1 MCRFNLILIKDVKAG
16 SQLEAEDYS
25 KVYSDYDLNGYSAF
39 EKGYC
44 NCGSFVGSLV
54 AKKGMTYGEAVT
66 AIKNEKL
73 DRLYQVKT
81 LMNQPDYK
89 ERKEV
94 FIRTRNELSGYL
106 NVYFDSIAEYET
118 KRTDE
123 LHTRYEGKELEHEM
137 SKLYDELGKRMAAVE
152 EQPEYRKKRDFYVE
166 YLRENEVMNDS
177 TIYYLSGNEELK
189 AQQDAK
195 KEAEKFRTRIEELL
209 GPQTV
214 ENNSKIEENNSEIEE
229 NSNEIAENNG
239 EIEENRIET
248 EDKEFKQESMVI
260 DEVIA
265 RTQNDTSLESE
276 KEYQSYYDTF
286 KGLLKYEPSFLYAT
300 IWSEPGDLNTV
311 KTVSLESLKIDDLA
325 FLEFNEMLCITR

>member
-1 MCRFNLILIKDVKAG
+1 MCRFNLILIKDKKAC
-16 SQLEAEDYS
+16 SQLAEEDYS
-25 KVYSDYDLNGYSAF
+25 KVYSDYDLNGYTAF
-39 EKGYC
+39 EKGSC

-73 DRLYQVKT
+73 DRLYQVKA

-89 ERKEV
+89 ERKEE

-118 KRTDE
+118 KQTDE
-123 LHTRYEGKELEHEM
+123 LHSRYEGKELEDEM

-152 EQPEYRKKRDFYVE
+152 EQPEYQKKREFYVD

-177 TIYYLSGNEELK
+177 TIYYVSGNEELK

-209 GPQTV
+209 GLQTV
-214 ENNSKIEENNSEIEE
+214 ENNSKIDENNSNIEENNSETDK
-229 NSNEIAENNG
+229 NSS
-239 EIEENRIET
+239 EIEEKSSET
-248 EDKEFKQESMVI
+248 EEMEFKEESMVI
-260 DEVIA
+260 DEVIT
-265 RTQNDTSLESE
+265 RTENDTSLESE
-276 KEYQSYYDTF
+276 KEYQSYCDTF
-286 KGLLKYEPSFLYAT
+286 KGLLKYEPSFLFAT
-300 IWSEPGDLNTV
+300 IWSEPGDLNIV
-311 KTVSLESLKIDDLA
+311 KTVNLDSLKIDDLA

>member
-25 KVYSDYDLNGYSAF
+25 KVYSDYDLNGYTAF

-66 AIKNEKL
+66 AMKNEKL
-73 DRLYQVKT
+73 DRLYKVKM

-106 NVYFDSIAEYET
+106 NVYFDSIAEYEA
-118 KRTDE
+118 KQTDE

-152 EQPEYRKKRDFYVE
+152 EQPEYQKKREFYVD

-177 TIYYLSGNEELK
+177 TIYYVSGNEELK

-195 KEAEKFRTRIEELL
+195 KETEKFRTRIEELL

-214 ENNSKIEENNSEIEE
+214 ENNSGIEENNSEIEQV
-229 NSNEIAENNG
+229 NSK
-239 EIEENRIET
+239 IEENSSSET
-248 EDKEFKQESMVI
+248 EEMEFKQESMVI

-265 RTQNDTSLESE
+265 RTENDTFLESE
-276 KEYQSYYDTF
+276 EEYQSYYETF
-286 KGLLKYEPSFLYAT
+286 KGLLKYEPSFLFAT

-311 KTVSLESLKIDDLA
+311 KTVSLDSLKIDDLA